1 MFDDDEDNLKPTK
14 RKSKMPQDNRPK
26 TDKDRELAKKVLKFN
41 LDVMK
46 IGFEKPKTP
55 EELQD
60 RFVDYFTLCSNNG
73 MPPTVEG
80 LALCSGWCRS
90 TFYDICERRCSVEFS
105 DVAKKAK
112 DYVCNYDAAMASI
125 GKVNAPVYIFR
136 AKNFYNMKDVQEI
149 QAVPLQDATK
159 PQNENEILNAL
170 PEAPEKSST
179 TLDIGD
185 IGDFNKE

>member
-1 MFDDDEDNLKPTK
+1 MFDDEDTRPVKGKGNIGKLH
-14 RKSKMPQDNRPK
+14 DNKPK
-26 TDKDRELAKKVLKFN
+26 TDKDRELSKKVLKFN

-90 TFYDICERRCSVEFS
+90 TFYDIGEGKVNTQFS
-105 DVAKKAK
+105 DIIKKAK

-149 QAVPLQDATK
+149 QAVPVQDATK

-185 IGDFNKE
+185 IGNFDKE